1 MSTMTGEA
9 SFSSGNN
16 NMLSTGGV
24 ASNPTQSV
32 PVKRKRNLPGTPD
45 PEAEVVALSPKTLMA
60 TNRFVCEICNKGF
73 QRDQNLQL
81 HRRGHNLPWKLRQR
95 TSKEI
100 KKRVYICPETSCV
113 HHDPSRAL
121 GDLTGIKK
129 HYCRKHGEKKW
140 KCDKCSKR
148 YAVQSDWKA
157 HSKTCGTREYRCDCG
172 TLFSRRD
179 SFITHRAF
187 CDALAE
193 ESARISGGITTE
205 GGQIH
210 NPLAVGQ
217 GGTVAAMPHVMGAPP
232 SPGRSNMSRLGVA
245 TALEAQYNP
254 SFFRQ
259 SFGNNAVSSGEM
271 NSRPGLSLWL
281 GQGPGD
287 QQATRGGNMNPM
299 EVAASGFFAQPPKNM
314 FGSSD
319 YDESQGPKPLSA
331 LLPMP
336 PSNSGSLYPNLFAS
350 APMNA
355 TPSNLQ
361 QGGNSENYGGSGITN
376 WNDRSTASARL
387 SLSTS
392 SGLMSSSSSG
402 NNNVND
408 GGNLNTSSMN
418 YSSQQHGHSAQ
429 MSATALLQ
437 KAAQMGATSSSSS
450 LLRGFGMPGSNS
462 TSVGLGLSWQG
473 TPQDHQRPQ
482 GAVPMNNTSLQGSQ
496 NLNPFM
502 KGTMDHHHHVTEGG
516 SNFQRT
522 QSFSG
527 STRSS
532 ENVGLHD
539 LMNSL
544 SGDGS
549 GLTTAGSLNAMQS
562 AFGASMG
569 DCGTF
574 SPMNMIPARANMNPV
589 KENLEQSL
597 QRSSQEMMMI
607 QGGMGMGNPA
617 RNEDGS
623 ADGLTRDFLGVGGV
637 QVGGI
642 HGRTFSQ
649 RDHDLAATF
658 TSLSSGINITSFN
671 NHRA

>member
-1 MSTMTGEA
+1 
-9 SFSSGNN
+9 
-16 NMLSTGGV
+16 
-24 ASNPTQSV
+24 
-32 PVKRKRNLPGTPD
+32 

-129 HYCRKHGEKKW
+129 HFCRKHGDKKW

-193 ESARISGGITTE
+193 ESARMSGGISTE
-205 GGQIH
+205 GGQVH
-210 NPLAVGQ
+210 NPLSIVQ
-217 GGTVAAMPHVMGAPP
+217 GGAMSHVMAGGPPPP
-232 SPGRSNMSRLGVA
+232 SPGRSNMSRLGPA
-245 TALEAQYNP
+245 ANALDSVQFN
-254 SFFRQ
+254 SSLFRQ
-259 SFGNNAVSSGEM
+259 PFGNNAESSGEL
-271 NSRPGLSLWL
+271 NTRPRLSLWL

-287 QQATRGGNMNPM
+287 QQATRGGVMNPM
-299 EVAASGFFAQPPKNM
+299 EVPGSGYFTQSPTNM

-331 LLPMP
+331 LLPMAS
-336 PSNSGSLYPNLFAS
+336 SNSGSLYSNLFTS
-350 APMNA
+350 AAMNA
-355 TPSNLQ
+355 PCSSLH
-361 QGGNSENYGGSGITN
+361 QGGNSDNYGGGGGVSN
-376 WNDRSTASARL
+376 WTDRSSATARL

-392 SGLMSSSSSG
+392 SGLVSSSSSG

-408 GGNLNTSSMN
+408 GGSLNPTAMS
-418 YSSQQHGHSAQ
+418 YGGQQHGHSAQ

-437 KAAQMGATSSSSS
+437 KAAKMGATSNSSS
-450 LLRGFGMPGSNS
+450 LLSRGFGMPGSNS
-462 TSVGLGLSWQG
+462 SSVGLGLSWQG
-473 TPQDHQRPQ
+473 TAQDQQRTH
-482 GAVPMNNTSLQGSQ
+482 GTVNAMLSSGLQG
-496 NLNPFM
+496 PFM
-502 KGTMDHHHHVTEGG
+502 KATMDHHHHHNAAAEGG
-516 SNFQRT
+516 SNFQRA
-522 QSFSG
+522 QSFSS
-527 STRSS
+527 STRSP

-562 AFGASMG
+562 AFGASMA
-569 DCGTF
+569 DCGNF
-574 SPMNMIPARANMNPV
+574 SALNMIPVTGNINPV
-589 KENLEQSL
+589 KDTLEQSI
-597 QRSSQEMMMI
+597 QRGSHEMMMI
-607 QGGMGMGNPA
+607 QGGMGM

-623 ADGLTRDFLGVGGV
+623 ADGLTRDFLGVGGM
-637 QVGGI
+637 QVGGMQGSPYS
-642 HGRTFSQ
+642 H
-649 RDHDLAATF
+649 HDQLAATF
-658 TSLSSGINITSFN
+658 TSLGSGIDITSFN